1 MKRRYAS
8 FLIRWWQHG
17 AGRQRVT
24 VSHIQSGEQVNHESL
39 PAAFAWIADH
49 AAAIGGEGDR
59 GAASAPDDTAPD
71 DDENAEGDGDGAGGR
86 RGDGT

>member
-17 AGRQRVT
+17 AGRQHVT

-59 GAASAPDDTAPD
+59 GAASAPDDED
-71 DDENAEGDGDGAGGR
+71 AEGDGDGACGR